1 MGICQVG
8 RKATAGLLGS
18 DTTASYSAFDYIA
31 IGEDDTAFSSDQTGL
46 QSQFA
51 IAASTGTVDDST
63 PDAPYLQLVKTGFTF
78 AGGDATT
85 TIYEFGVF
93 DGATG
98 SGTDNMLCRSVGSG
112 VACGDD
118 DTLDVTIKVTVSQG
132 S

>member
-1 MGICQVG
+1 MGISRVG

-18 DTTASYSAFDYIA
+18 DTTASYTAFNYIA
-31 IGEDDTAFSSDQTGL
+31 IGTDNTAFASTQTGL
-46 QSQFA
+46 
-51 IAASTGTVDDST
+51 IAQHTNADAVGTVDDSS

-78 AGGDATT
+78 GGGAV

-112 VACGDD
+112 VACGVS
-118 DTLDVTIKVTVSQG
+118 DTLDVTIKVTIQQG

>member
-8 RKATAGLLGS
+8 RKATAGLLGT
-18 DTTASYSAFDYIA
+18 DTTAGYTAFDYIA
-31 IGEDDTAFSSDQTGL
+31 IGEDGTAFSSSQTGL
-46 QSQFA
+46 IIQFA
-51 IAASTGTVDDST
+51 IAATTGTVNDDSA
-63 PDAPYLQLVKTGFTF
+63 DAPYLQLVKTGFTF

-85 TIYEFGVF
+85 TINEFGVF

-98 SGTDNMLCRSVGSG
+98 SGTDNMLCRSTGSG

-118 DTLDVTIKVTVSQG
+118 DTLDVTIKITVSQG